1 MLRPHLVPVTKYRR
15 PVLTSR
21 MLNDLEKVFAN
32 IFNDWQ
38 CRLMEFGAEA
48 DHVHLL
54 IEIHPAL
61 NISTLI
67 NNMKPASSRRVRNL
81 FASRIANYYWKPFF
95 WNRAYYVGSVGS
107 VTLETIR
114 RYVEQQNTKSRA
126 APAA

>member
-1 MLRPHLVPVTKYRR
+1 
-15 PVLTSR
+15 